1 MRIIDVKKIF
11 HFLLLCAL
19 GLSLLSCDD
28 ISLRR
33 EPSLSPSSEPTA
45 TYTLAPVWTVAPVA
59 ASTSIPLGPNSYP
72 SGINPLTGLP
82 VKEPANL
89 SLPPVLASISN
100 FPPTARPQAGL
111 SYSPIV
117 FELFIGDGMTRNLA
131 VFYGDY
137 PEQLRDNQGEELKIS
152 DSPEPVIGPIR
163 SGRISYEKIRQ
174 LFNGFLIMASAY
186 KSVAVELNQY
196 TNIFGSDA
204 MDVNSAMLKVSQL
217 INIARSSENVIG
229 EAALSGMYFNPVP
242 PEGGQIAR
250 SLWLC
255 FSYLNQIFWRYN
267 ETDGFYH
274 RFQDNADGSTFIEAS
289 DRLNGEKLKYS
300 NVIVLFVKHE
310 VIQKHII
317 DLDILYKKREDAL
330 LFRDGKI
337 FKIYWTTRSE
347 EYEKAT
353 GKLRPIRFIDYDGNP
368 IPLKPG
374 QTWIEVVPQ
383 GLQAWE
389 TVNSEKYNQLMAG
402 DVKGSGNWALR
413 FKDPT

>member
-1 MRIIDVKKIF
+1 MRKIF

-19 GLSLLSCDD
+19 GLSMVSCDFN
-28 ISLRR
+28 SLKLVTSL
-33 EPSLSPSSEPTA
+33 PSTTEPTA
-45 TYTLAPVWTVAPVA
+45 TFTPAPTWTVAPIA
-59 ASTSIPLGPNSYP
+59 TNTPIPLGPNSFP

-137 PEQLRDNQGEELKIS
+137 PEQLPDNQGEETKTS

-163 SGRISYEKIRQ
+163 SGRISYEKIRK
-174 LFNGFLIMASAY
+174 LFNGFLVMASAY
-186 KSVAVELNQY
+186 KSVAVELSQY

-217 INIARSSENVIG
+217 KNIAKSSKNVVG

-242 PEGGQIAR
+242 PQGGQDAH
-250 SLWLC
+250 SLWLYY
-255 FSYLNQIFWRYN
+255 SYLNQIFWRYN

-274 RFQDNADGSTFIEAS
+274 RFQDNADGSTFIEAT
-289 DRLNGEKLKYS
+289 DRLNGEVLKYS

-310 VIQKHII
+310 VLNKYVI
-317 DLDILYKKREDAL
+317 DLDLLYKKREEAL

-337 FKIYWTTRSE
+337 HKIYWTTRSE
-347 EYEKAT
+347 DYEKAT

-368 IPLKPG
+368 FPLKPG
-374 QTWIEVVPQ
+374 QTWVEVVPL

-402 DVKGSGNWALR
+402 NEKGSGYWALR

>member
-1 MRIIDVKKIF
+1 MKKFI
-11 HFLLLCAL
+11 HFLLLSAL
-19 GLSLLSCDD
+19 VLAMVSCDLV
-28 ISLRR
+28 SVNQVTPLPSTT
-33 EPSLSPSSEPTA
+33 EPTTAFTLSPTRSTAPTA
-45 TYTLAPVWTVAPVA
+45 TIVP
-59 ASTSIPLGPNSYP
+59 IPLKSNDYP

-111 SYSPIV
+111 SFSPIV
-117 FELFIGDGMTRNLA
+117 FEVFIGDGMTRNLA

-137 PEQLRDNQGEELKIS
+137 PEQLANGQGEKNSIS
-152 DSPEPVIGPIR
+152 DLPEPVIGPIR
-163 SGRISYEKIRQ
+163 SGRISYEKIRE

-204 MDVNSAMLKVSQL
+204 SDVNSAMLKVSQL
-217 INIARSSENVIG
+217 KNIAMSSKKVVG
-229 EAALSGMYFNPVP
+229 EAALSGMSFNPVP
-242 PEGGQIAR
+242 PEGSQVAH
-250 SLWLC
+250 SLWMHYA
-255 FSYLNQIFWRYN
+255 YLNQIFWRYN
-267 ETDGFYH
+267 ESDGFFH
-274 RFQDNADGSTFIEAS
+274 RFQDNADGSTFIEAT
-289 DRLNGEKLKYS
+289 DRLNGEALKYS

-310 VIQKHII
+310 VLQKYVI
-317 DLDILYKKREDAL
+317 DLDLLYKKREDAL

-337 FKIYWTTRSE
+337 YKIYWTTRSE

-368 IPLKPG
+368 FPLKPG
-374 QTWIEVVPQ
+374 QTWIEVVPL

-402 DVKGSGNWALR
+402 NVKGSGYWAIR